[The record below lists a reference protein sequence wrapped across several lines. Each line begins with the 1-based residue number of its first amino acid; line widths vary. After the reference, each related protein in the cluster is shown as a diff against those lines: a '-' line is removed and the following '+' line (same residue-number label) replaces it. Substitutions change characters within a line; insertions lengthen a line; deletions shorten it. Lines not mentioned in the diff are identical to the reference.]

1 MRVLYVDDNAV
12 NRLVVSEMLK
22 AAGIAMD
29 EAEDGET
36 GLRMFDEGAYH
47 LVLMDLRMPG
57 MDGAAAI
64 RRLRARGDEKAKT
77 PIIVVT
83 GDASPTVAAE
93 CRAAGADD
101 LIMKPVALAELYG
114 AIERIMAPAARRRAL
129 RA

>member
-12 NRLVVSEMLK
+12 NRLVMKAMLL
-22 AAGIAMD
+22 AAGIGMD

-36 GLRMFDEGAYH
+36 GLRMVDATAYD

-57 MDGAAAI
+57 VDGATAI
-64 RRLRARGDEKAKT
+64 RRLRSRADAKART
-77 PIIVVT
+77 PVIVVT

-101 LIMKPVALAELYG
+101 LIMKPVALSELYG
-114 AIERIMAPAARRRAL
+114 AIERLFTPPARRAIG
-129 RA
+129 

>member
-12 NRLVVSEMLK
+12 NRMVMREMLR
-22 AAGIAMD
+22 AAGIRMD

-36 GLRMFDEGAYH
+36 GLRMIEADAYD

-57 MDGAAAI
+57 VDGAMAI
-64 RRLRARGDEKAKT
+64 RRLRARTDAKALT
-77 PIIVVT
+77 PVIVVT

-101 LIMKPVALAELYG
+101 LVMKPVALAELYG
-114 AIERIMAPAARRRAL
+114 AIERIMAPVMRRAMG
-129 RA
+129 A